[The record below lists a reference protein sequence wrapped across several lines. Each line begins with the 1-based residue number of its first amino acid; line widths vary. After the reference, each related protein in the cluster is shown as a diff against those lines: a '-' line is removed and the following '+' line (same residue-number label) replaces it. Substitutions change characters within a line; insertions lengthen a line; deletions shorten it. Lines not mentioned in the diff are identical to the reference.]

1 MPEYT
6 FKEESVEVSDYRAF
20 FDSKVLRVWH
30 LDNKEKTFTI
40 EKVARLTSSGRDG
53 ETKRQPVIR
62 FKGIPLPFALNKTNG
77 ATIEQ
82 LYGRN
87 PKDWIGKRVT
97 LFPTTTQVGRNT
109 MDCIRVKNK
118 APAASPGKPE
128 DTVTASPPPEDF
140 APANPDDDGR

>member
-1 MPEYT
+1 MAEYT

-30 LDNKEKTFTI
+30 LDGKSKTFTI
-40 EKVARLTSSGRDG
+40 EKVARLTSSDRSG

-62 FKGIPLPFALNKTNG
+62 FKNIPLPFALNKTNG

-87 PKDWIGKRVT
+87 PKDWIGKKLT
-97 LFPTTTQVGRNT
+97 LYPTTTQVGRNT
-109 MDCIRVKNK
+109 VDCIRCKKPPEQN
-118 APAASPGKPE
+118 GKP
-128 DTVTASPPPEDF
+128 DDAVNAAPPPEDF